1 MLNQVQHDIF
11 SLRHPELTL
20 SSRTLRFFVR
30 TCYKESFGISLK
42 KTPQGDKK
50 IKPWGVPVF
59 TKTRSII

>member
-11 SLRHPELTL
+11 SLRHPELT
-20 SSRTLRFFVR
+20 SSYIIDNRHPELV
-30 TCYKESFGISLK
+30 SGSHSK